1 MFSQGASGVAAVD
14 AAGSDRFVHAARALT
29 AASGAA
35 EFGVRELIAA
45 AGGSRKSFYARY
57 DSKDDLLCEM
67 FAQDIAL
74 GAKVMEGLIPD
85 TADPGQVVDAWIRAL
100 FDLQAAGES
109 GYVAALVR
117 EHRRLA
123 ERRPEAMDS
132 ALAPLLAP
140 LVEAVGPDR
149 ARLVMHLTLAV
160 VHDVVLGNA
169 DPATAV
175 DQLCQ
180 FCRSGVSP

>member
-1 MFSQGASGVAAVD
+1 
-14 AAGSDRFVHAARALT
+14 
-29 AASGAA
+29 
-35 EFGVRELIAA
+35 
-45 AGGSRKSFYARY
+45 
-57 DSKDDLLCEM
+57 
-67 FAQDIAL
+67 
-74 GAKVMEGLIPD
+74 
-85 TADPGQVVDAWIRAL
+85 VVDAWIRAL

>member
-1 MFSQGASGVAAVD
+1 MFSQGASSVR
-14 AAGSDRFVHAARALT
+14 SDRYLDAARALT

-35 EFGVRELIAA
+35 EFGVRDLIAA

-57 DSKDDLLCEM
+57 SSKDDLLCEM
-67 FAQDIAL
+67 FAEDISM
-74 GAKVMEGLIPD
+74 GAQVMGELIPSGAEP
-85 TADPGQVVDAWIRAL
+85 ADVVDAWIRAL
-100 FDLQAAGES
+100 FDLRAAGES

-123 ERRPEAMDS
+123 ERRPEAMDA
-132 ALAPLLAP
+132 ALAPLLEP
-140 LVEAVGPDR
+140 LVAAVGPAR

-160 VHDVVLGNA
+160 IHDVVLGNA
-169 DPATAV
+169 DAATAV